1 MSARLR
7 ELQQWMQQAL
17 IAPENLDGARTS
29 TLLLDGPQLP
39 AQACLAV
46 YQRSYRQRLRECLAQ
61 QFPATRH
68 ALGAELFDDFADS
81 YLRDCPSQS
90 YTLYALGR
98 RFPAWLE
105 QERPD
110 REQPPEQ
117 RETWIDF
124 MVDLADYEQQ
134 LFELFDAP
142 GHEGRPWPEPEVDD
156 SELVLQPCLRLLRH
170 RYPVAW
176 YYHEVR
182 AEHDPALP
190 ERMDV
195 PHLLLRRDYRTHTYP
210 LSAAHDRFLRAVQRS
225 GDIAQAL
232 SELADWTQQP
242 IAQVQTSWRTRVRE
256 AWIRAGFFVC
266 RDA

>member
-1 MSARLR
+1 MVRRRRGQRCAETGVAARSCHRGASLR
-7 ELQQWMQQAL
+7 AARFA
-17 IAPENLDGARTS
+17 AP
-29 TLLLDGPQLP
+29 
-39 AQACLAV
+39 
-46 YQRSYRQRLRECLAQ
+46 
-61 QFPATRH
+61 
-68 ALGAELFDDFADS
+68 
-81 YLRDCPSQS
+81 
-90 YTLYALGR
+90 
-98 RFPAWLE
+98 
-105 QERPD
+105 
-110 REQPPEQ
+110 
-117 RETWIDF
+117 
-124 MVDLADYEQQ
+124 
-134 LFELFDAP
+134 P

-210 LSAAHDRFLRAVQRS
+210 LSAAHDRFLRAVQRG

-232 SELADWTQQP
+232 IELADWTQQP

-256 AWIRAGFFVC
+256 AWIRAGFFVR